1 MIELTA
7 DEIREGLFY
16 LGFMD
21 CWAMS
26 GNDYNNLLLW
36 ESDKPRPTLD
46 ELKVAAA
53 SVISAKAARESAQAA
68 ISYAAIAHAKSLG
81 FTDAMI
87 GVMYPNLVTGAEP
100 LVPGRESLN
109 IPAKIDN
116 NVTLDTVTP

>member
-16 LGFMD
+16 LGFTD

-36 ESDKPRPTLD
+36 ESDKSKPTLD
-46 ELKVAAA
+46 ELKVAVA
-53 SVISAKAARESAQAA
+53 SVISLKAATESARAA
-68 ISYAAIAHAKSLG
+68 ASDAAVSHAKSLG

-87 GVMYPNLVTGAEP
+87 AVMYPNLVTDAPTADDYTTRPEP
-100 LVPGRESLN
+100 VIEAP
-109 IPAKIDN
+109 
-116 NVTLDTVTP
+116 